1 MILVVLNG
9 GLDYAFLRMVI
20 LGKDFSSNDNFLQ
33 GFWFWVWIRFDFSI
47 SNGF

>member
-1 MILVVLNG
+1 M
-9 GLDYAFLRMVI
+9 I

-33 GFWFWVWIRFDFSI
+33 GFWVWVWVWIRFDFSI